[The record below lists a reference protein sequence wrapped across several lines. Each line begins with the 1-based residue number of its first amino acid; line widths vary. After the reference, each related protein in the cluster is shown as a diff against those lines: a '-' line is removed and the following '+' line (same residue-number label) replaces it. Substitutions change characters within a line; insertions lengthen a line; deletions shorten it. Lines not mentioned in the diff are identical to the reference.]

1 MAYLVILPLI
11 AGVIFALV
19 IFLRRSTR
27 PTSKR
32 GFQKVAVIFGGFLLI
47 AVLASI
53 HLVLNAMLFS

>member
-19 IFLRRSTR
+19 IFLLRGTR

-32 GFQKVAVIFGGFLLI
+32 DLVKLAVI
-47 AVLASI
+47 
-53 HLVLNAMLFS
+53 

>member
-32 GFQKVAVIFGGFLLI
+32 DLVRLAVISGGFV
-47 AVLASI
+47 ALALVAAI
-53 HLVLNAMLFS
+53 HLAL

>member
-19 IFLRRSTR
+19 IFLLRGTR

-32 GFQKVAVIFGGFLLI
+32 DLVKLAVISGGFV
-47 AVLASI
+47 ALALAAAI
-53 HLVLNAMLFS
+53 HLALNAALW